1 MKEEAEHASSHSHAA
16 ARSTAAV
23 KQEGATDIKSER
35 SHLQPDSYSA
45 AGSSAYAQ
53 AAASSAAAASLS
65 HGLKAENEPTEADLV
80 AALSAAAAAASAPR
94 LTQSATAPSAAP
106 AVVPVSQQEVN
117 YKPSG
122 LLAAAAHTV
131 NGVEVKYQE
140 PIDARMPDKEWR
152 LYMFKDQKPLD
163 EPLRIHT
170 RSMYM
175 IGRDEKV
182 CDLPIAHPSC
192 SKQHAVIQYRL
203 REVVDPVS
211 GETRSVI
218 KPYLMDLGSTNGTF
232 LMGIKREPQKYY
244 ELLPNDVIRF
254 GFSTREYVLIN
265 SSAPAM
271 KGAGAGA
278 GAASGNK

>member
-1 MKEEAEHASSHSHAA
+1 MKQEEPEHSSSHAA
-16 ARSTAAV
+16 GSSSAV
-23 KQEGATDIKSER
+23 KHEAATAIKSER
-35 SHLQPDSYSA
+35 SHLQMDSHSA

-53 AAASSAAAASLS
+53 AAASSAAAASLA
-65 HGLKAENEPTEADLV
+65 HGLKAENEPTQADLV
-80 AALSAAAAAASAPR
+80 AALSAAAAAAAAPR

-163 EPLRIHT
+163 EPLRIHS
-170 RSMYM
+170 RSCFM

-203 REVVDPVS
+203 REVVDAE
-211 GETRSVI
+211 GNARSVI

-265 SSAPAM
+265 SSAAPAAT
-271 KGAGAGA
+271 GAG
-278 GAASGNK
+278 KR